1 MSESKARLQ
10 RENDKLRETEKMF
23 NVLLTAAREA
33 EMSLHLDDDQGAK
46 AHGIIK
52 AALAKMPPPEPRKE
66 GQRPPSFGFQG
77 RRFAMI
83 AAGLASVDIVDIV
96 SLGDFNRPHSGL
108 PHGGRR

>member
-10 RENDKLRETEKMF
+10 RENEELRKTKALFE
-23 NVLLTAAREA
+23 LLLEAARVA
-33 EMSLHLDDDQGAK
+33 EHELCSSTAPDPAK
-46 AHGIIK
+46 AALDVLE

-66 GQRPPSFGFQG
+66 EQRPPSFGFQG

-83 AAGLASVDIVDIV
+83 AAGLASVDVV
-96 SLGDFNRPHSGL
+96 PLGAFDRPHSGL